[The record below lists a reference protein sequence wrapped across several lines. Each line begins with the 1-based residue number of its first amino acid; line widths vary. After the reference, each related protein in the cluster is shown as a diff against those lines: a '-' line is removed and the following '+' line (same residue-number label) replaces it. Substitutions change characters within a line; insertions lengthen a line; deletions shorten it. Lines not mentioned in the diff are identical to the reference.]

1 MLAALA
7 DDIDGDEELAVSA
20 IEGETSLVEAIDRA
34 LDRLDELDDLCAA
47 IKDRRAVLAERAAR
61 MQTARGRIRSSLRAA
76 LQATGLRR
84 LERPTAT
91 LGLRLGQPEL
101 LIEPGAV
108 AALPDDCLRRPPAE
122 PVKAAIRARLEAG
135 VILPGCHLLPAQEQI
150 NIRNT

>member
-1 MLAALA
+1 MLAGLA
-7 DDIDGDEELAVSA
+7 DDIDGDEELTVSA
-20 IEGETSLVEAIDRA
+20 IEGETSLIEAIDAA
-34 LDRLDELDDLCAA
+34 LDRLAELDDLRAA
-47 IKDRRAVLAERAAR
+47 IKDRRTVLAARSAR
-61 MQTARGRIRSSLRAA
+61 MQTAQDRIRDSLRAA

-91 LGLRLGQPEL
+91 LGLRLGRPEL

-122 PVKAAIRARLEAG
+122 PVKAAIRARLESG
-135 VILPGCHLLPAQEQI
+135 GSLPGCHLLPAQEQI